1 MALELYR
8 SRPGRLVKTGVSI
21 IHHLQENTPP
31 SQHGPHDH
39 PQTSDPK
46 PPTNLLCPLGIRVRL
61 TCHILIVLLISGE
74 SICVLALE
82 RGELIVWDVLLC
94 CEFGVAVYLN
104 ADFG

>member
-1 MALELYR
+1 MDR
-8 SRPGRLVKTGVSI
+8 MI
-21 IHHLQENTPP
+21 ILKPRTPSNP
-31 SQHGPHDH
+31 IFN
-39 PQTSDPK
+39 PK